1 MNHFRTFLFYA
12 GFYGWTLFLAIVAL
26 PVVVMP
32 KAVAYR
38 VLILW
43 ARGTLLILKITC
55 GLGYEVRGHAHISRS
70 PAIYAI
76 KHQSAWETIAL
87 LTLVPP
93 LTAVLKK
100 ELLNLPIYGWYMRK
114 LGMIPIDRSA
124 GAGAMKKVIRRA
136 RVMLAA
142 NRSFMIAPEGTR
154 MPPGET
160 RRYQPGV
167 VALYKNLD
175 LPVVPVALNSGL
187 FWPKGRW
194 VKTPGTVI
202 IEFLAPIGPG
212 LGKDEL
218 LESLKSCIE
227 PATRM
232 LEAEGR
238 GQPIPKPK
246 P

>member
-1 MNHFRTFLFYA
+1 MIYLRTFLFYFS
-12 GFYGWTLFLAIVAL
+12 FYIWTMILAILAI
-26 PVVVMP
+26 PVIFLP

-38 VLILW
+38 LVKFW
-43 ARGTLLILKITC
+43 AGGTLWLLRLCC
-55 GLGYEVRGHAHISRS
+55 GLGYEIRGRKHIPDS

-76 KHQSAWETIAL
+76 KHQSAWETLAL
-87 LTLVPP
+87 LTITPP

-100 ELLNLPIYGWYMRK
+100 ELLNIPIYGWYMRK

-136 RVMLAA
+136 RVMLDAG
-142 NRSFMIAPEGTR
+142 RSFMIAPEGTR

-167 VALYKNLD
+167 VALYKDLG
-175 LPVVPVALNSGL
+175 LPVIPVALNSGL

-194 VKTPGTVI
+194 TKPPGTVL
-202 IEFLAPIGPG
+202 IEFLPQVAAG

-218 LESLKSCIE
+218 LETLKAQIE
-227 PATRM
+227 PATRA

-238 GQPIPKPK
+238 K
-246 P
+246 

>member
-1 MNHFRTFLFYA
+1 MRYIRTFLFYT
-12 GFYGWTLFLAIVAL
+12 GFYAWTLVLAIVAV

-38 VLILW
+38 LLIVW
-43 ARGTLLILKITC
+43 ARGTLVVLKVAC
-55 GLGYEVRGHAHISRS
+55 GLGYEVRGRENISRS

-87 LTLVPP
+87 LAITPP

-154 MPPGET
+154 VPPGET

-167 VALYKNLD
+167 VALYKNLK
-175 LPVVPVALNSGL
+175 LPVIPVALNSGL

-194 VKTPGTVI
+194 AKAPGTVL
-202 IEFLAPIGPG
+202 IEFLAPIEPG

-218 LESLKSCIE
+218 LETLKARIE
-227 PATRM
+227 PASRA

-238 GQPIPKPK
+238 G
-246 P
+246 